1 MNSVQS
7 SIFSQSCFSF
17 FLCRGAPVLGCKSR
31 GALLRVHG
39 PLAIMVLS
47 YLLPPAQA
55 VPPHFCQAAVRMY
68 PKNLCKAGGHGEVR
82 KLKISLDNPPSGVYT
97 AHYEQ
102 CSR

>member
-7 SIFSQSCFSF
+7 FVFPQSR
-17 FLCRGAPVLGCKSR
+17 FLSSCAAAGRFWDVKA

-55 VPPHFCQAAVRMY
+55 VPLHFCQAAVRMY
-68 PKNLCKAGGHGEVR
+68 PKNLCKAGGHGETR
-82 KLKISLDNPPSGVYT
+82 KLKISLDNPPSSVYT
-97 AHYEQ
+97 AHCEQ
-102 CSR
+102 CSC